1 MHYTELIHNLINE
14 LSYRVGIP
22 NLKDKIHQSII
33 SEILSEWG
41 EYTAKET
48 ILEFLTNE
56 DDNAK
61 AFLDGYTH
69 IGAGSYVKDGDVD
82 SEGKAKEGSQKYKSD
97 GKSLT
102 PMSDDE
108 YAKIKGNQGE
118 KGKEAA
124 ADSDQNQQGDAST
137 PSDEEKTKKNNVKKL
152 FNTPTQKIK
161 KKKEAKIQDKI
172 NGEDDTTSSNS
183 DELEKTPAFDEN
195 KVSPQ
200 VGKVSDVD
208 DEFSDGKIKQLALEY
223 GTKNKEKFTPAPGN
237 AGSMLGEIMSGEGFA
252 HLDENPNLTSDELAK
267 KMYDQVEN
275 TTLGKQNGGEA
286 KPNKSGNYK
295 GLKKDL
301 YNKCESFAK
310 ASLTKYKENQR
321 GIENL
326 VSGNKMTKPV
336 KVRNFYGHETSIAQ
350 QVNLINK
357 CNGPIYTKEGIE
369 VPREVIIDLIEK
381 SGGGDNPSDTSTIT
395 VDSNGKVMVTFHS
408 DKISTSDIQANSTPN
423 KEAEVAIEIIEKTD
437 LPDIIKEDVKRTIE
451 DGNRKLQEKEKE
463 LKAAANEPALQMA
476 KGDISKILDGAK
488 KDVDRDGNPH
498 KDKTSTKIKS
508 SLTAYGK
515 PHSNIVKYLPE
526 QDEPHTEEQ
535 KFKAYLEYMGDDDK
549 ETEPTGDQVT
559 LLFRVGAQQGYD
571 ISKDL
576 SRIRMESLETQ
587 RETHKKLNE
596 KNHTLPSGKIIPVG
610 DFIEGQNL
618 IEKLHL
624 NVMDGEKN
632 EKGVGKY
639 PGLFN
644 LNMGG
649 ILVEA
654 EELKNCI
661 GVDGTDDFIE
671 SFEVGTPGDGDT
683 ETKNPATGAITGRNI
698 FVFAITKDKKRIPI
712 AYKTQRSKAGQSG
725 KLNTTYQW
733 DNGIQDCFEKQNEV
747 T

>member
-1 MHYTELIHNLINE
+1 MHYTELIDKLLRE

-22 NLKDKIHQSII
+22 NLKDKTHQSAI

-41 EYTAKET
+41 EYDAKQR
-48 ILEFLTNE
+48 IFEFLTEKDDEKTSE
-56 DDNAK
+56 DKKYKNT
-61 AFLDGYTH
+61 G
-69 IGAGSYVKDGDVD
+69 GSGYVKAQDYAKWKADPKGDFEKFTKEGPGVYKPMETDGDNG
-82 SEGKAKEGSQKYKSD
+82 EEKEEKEL
-97 GKSLT
+97 GKSLKDK
-102 PMSDDE
+102 S
-108 YAKIKGNQGE
+108 YQGKVKKE
-118 KGKEAA
+118 KETQDKL
-124 ADSDQNQQGDAST
+124 DN
-137 PSDEEKTKKNNVKKL
+137 EEKLK
-152 FNTPTQKIK
+152 
-161 KKKEAKIQDKI
+161 
-172 NGEDDTTSSNS
+172 SSNS
-183 DELEKTPAFDEN
+183 SELEKTPAFDEN

-237 AGSMLGEIMSGEGFA
+237 AGSMLGEIMSGEGFS

-275 TTLGKQNGGEA
+275 TTLGRENGGNS
-286 KPNKSGNYK
+286 KPMVRGKYE

-395 VDSNGKVMVTFHS
+395 VDSNGRAMVTFHS

-423 KEAEVAIEIIEKTD
+423 KEAEVAIEIVDKTD
-437 LPDIIKEDVKRTIE
+437 IPDIIKEDVKRTIQ

-463 LKAAANEPALQMA
+463 LKSAANEPALQMA
-476 KGDISKILDGAK
+476 QGDVSKILGGAK
-488 KDVDRDGNPH
+488 KDVDRDNNPQ
-498 KDKTSTKIKS
+498 KDKTSTKIEK
-508 SLTAYGK
+508 SLTSRGK
-515 PHSNIVKYLPE
+515 THPNIVSYLPE

-610 DFIEGQNL
+610 DYIEGQNL

-649 ILVEA
+649 TLVEGDQ
-654 EELKNCI
+654 LKDCI

-671 SFEVGTPGDGDT
+671 SFEVGVPGDGEEVT
-683 ETKNPATGAITGRNI
+683 RNTKTNAVTGRNI
-698 FVFAITKDKKRIPI
+698 FVFAVTKDGKRIPV

-733 DNGIQDCFEKQNEV
+733 DNGIQDCFKSN
-747 T
+747 